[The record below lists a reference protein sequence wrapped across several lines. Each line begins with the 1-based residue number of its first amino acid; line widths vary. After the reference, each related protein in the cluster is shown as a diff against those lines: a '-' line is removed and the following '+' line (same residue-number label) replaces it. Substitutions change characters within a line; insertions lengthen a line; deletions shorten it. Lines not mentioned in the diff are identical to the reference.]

1 MKMKNKF
8 YWSQQHP
15 YFVDLPY
22 HDKLKAARALSLFYL
37 GMMLLSVMF
46 INSMFQ
52 GVSLTSFLSIY
63 ILFLAAYSIDIFAI
77 FNKYIRKNYNLLAII
92 SLLLVMV
99 AMGYAVI
106 NEVDHANYPGF
117 NLLIYFAFIGSVTF
131 LSAGLTK
138 YGELLYNNVSEKTR
152 IATEIELA
160 SNIQKKLVPEIN
172 LETVHYNIIGKT
184 LPAKEIGGDYFDYLN
199 LGDEKIAV
207 MIGDVSG
214 HNLPAGVL
222 MAITKSAIRTELKYN
237 SDTEKI
243 AASLNDTICENS
255 EKNMF
260 VSFCLCIF
268 DTKNKTYEILNAGH
282 LPIIKSSNSSIVK
295 IKTPNIAMGL
305 KPGAK
310 FTSETGKF
318 DTGDKFIMLTDGI
331 TERMNEK
338 NDEYGFVNL
347 EKVIQNHGDGK
358 TDKLFEDIFKDVS
371 SFGGKTELSDD
382 ATLLIVEVK

>member
-1 MKMKNKF
+1 MKKRNKF

-46 INSMFQ
+46 INSMFK
-52 GVSLTSFLSIY
+52 GVSVTSFLAIY
-63 ILFLAAYSIDIFAI
+63 ILFLVAYSIDIFAI
-77 FNKYIRKNYNLLAII
+77 FNKYIRKNYNLFATI
-92 SLLLVMV
+92 SLLLVML
-99 AMGYAVI
+99 AMMYAVI
-106 NEVDHANYPGF
+106 TEVDHKNYPGF
-117 NLLIYFAFIGSVTF
+117 NLLIYFAFMGSVLF

-160 SNIQKKLVPEIN
+160 ANIQKKLVPEIN
-172 LETVHYNIIGKT
+172 LSTLKYDIIGKT
-184 LPAKEIGGDYFDYLN
+184 LPAKEIGGDYFDVKD
-199 LGDEKIAV
+199 LGNEKIAV

-222 MAITKSAIRTELKYN
+222 MAITKSAVGTELKYN
-237 SDTEKI
+237 TDTKKI
-243 AASLNDTICENS
+243 AESLNNTICENS

-268 DTKNKTYEILNAGH
+268 DINSKTYEILNAGH
-282 LPIIKSSNSSIVK
+282 LPIIKSSYSSTVK

-310 FTSETGKF
+310 FISETGKF
-318 DTGDKFIMLTDGI
+318 SSGDKFILLTDGI
-331 TERMNEK
+331 TERMNER
-338 NDEYGFVNL
+338 NDEFGYDNL
-347 EKVIQNHGDGK
+347 EKEIQNHGSGE
-358 TDKLFEDIFKDVS
+358 TDKLFEDILKEVRA
-371 SFGGKTELSDD
+371 FGGKRELSDD
-382 ATLLIVEVK
+382 ATLLVVEMK

>member
-1 MKMKNKF
+1 MKKNKF

-22 HDKLKAARALSLFYL
+22 NDKLKAARALSLFYL

-46 INSMFQ
+46 INSMFA
-52 GVSLTSFLSIY
+52 GVSVTSFLSIY

-77 FNKYIRKNYNLLAII
+77 FNKYIRKNYNLLATV

-106 NEVDHANYPGF
+106 KEVDHANYPGF

-160 SNIQKKLVPEIN
+160 SNIQKRLVPEIN
-172 LETVHYNIIGKT
+172 FSTLHYDIIGKT
-184 LPAKEIGGDYFDYLN
+184 LPAKEIGGDYFDFVN
-199 LGDEKIAV
+199 LGDEKFAI

-237 SDTEKI
+237 SNTGNI
-243 AASLNDTICENS
+243 AASLNNTICENS

-268 DTKNKTYEILNAGH
+268 DTANKSYEILNAGH
-282 LPIIKSSNSSIVK
+282 LPIIKTSKSSITK

-310 FTSETGKF
+310 FIPEKGNF
-318 DTGDKFIMLTDGI
+318 EAGDKFVLLTDGI

-338 NDEYGFVNL
+338 NDEYGFDNL
-347 EKVIQNHGDGK
+347 EKVIRQHGDSE
-358 TDKLFEDIFKDVS
+358 TEKLFDDIFEEVN

-382 ATLLIVEVK
+382 ATLMIIGMK